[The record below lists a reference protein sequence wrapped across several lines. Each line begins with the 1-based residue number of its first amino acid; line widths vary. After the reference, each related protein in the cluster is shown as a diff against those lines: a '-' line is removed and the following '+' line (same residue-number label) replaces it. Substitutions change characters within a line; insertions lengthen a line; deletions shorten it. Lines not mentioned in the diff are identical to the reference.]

1 MKYNNIEEFTA
12 DYQEKIKKISYERS
26 NGSQLSKRIEKQL
39 LSFMKEKNI
48 SWGMN
53 TKLSNKIIAENEK
66 TKRLLSLSFDLSTLD
81 NKRAMK
87 EFGIDDTS

>member
-1 MKYNNIEEFTA
+1 
-12 DYQEKIKKISYERS
+12 
-26 NGSQLSKRIEKQL
+26 
-39 LSFMKEKNI
+39 MKEKNI